1 MKVLYHVGV
10 NISSQTVMKKG
21 NIDENSRPIK
31 LETENEITL
40 DGLQDVMLCKFNG
53 MGTMIILRNYGDTIY
68 LVVHRLYFNVGTG
81 FVICNYFAT
90 KKLKTIIE
98 STQEK

>member
-40 DGLQDVMLCKFNG
+40 DGLQDVMLCKFN
-53 MGTMIILRNYGDTIY
+53 
-68 LVVHRLYFNVGTG
+68 
-81 FVICNYFAT
+81 
-90 KKLKTIIE
+90 
-98 STQEK
+98 